1 MSLENIISKYLLNKA
16 DQLELDQLRVWQ
28 AEAHD
33 NVQALKEIQQ
43 IFSLDM
49 SDYKAYDTQNAWD
62 KVAPHIL
69 EEKTKDFGAKV
80 FQLKSWIISGVA
92 IITLLAATTMVWQK
106 YLTDSYTT
114 NYLTIDTNQLANLP
128 DNSIVSLDR
137 GTTLDII
144 SENFAQNRALS
155 LTGRAYFEV
164 VKDVQNPFTVMLP
177 QGKITV
183 LGTQFNISTSD
194 NIEEIYVTEGHVRY
208 EIEDRSFDL
217 KAGDYIKV
225 LDGDVIKVAMNDAN
239 YLSWKSGK
247 LVLKDVNISTA
258 VKSLATHYQS
268 KITFLPDVAL
278 KDCKIST
285 TLDHETLTEALEE
298 LSILLSIEYK
308 AVGDKIV
315 ISDIN
320 C

>member
-1 MSLENIISKYLLNKA
+1 MSLENIISKYLLNKT
-16 DQLELDQLRVWQ
+16 DQLELDQLKAWQ
-28 AEAHD
+28 AEAQD
-33 NVQALKEIQQ
+33 NVQALEEIQQ

-62 KVAPHIL
+62 KVVPQIS
-69 EEKTKDFGAKV
+69 EEEPENPGAKV
-80 FQLKSWIISGVA
+80 FQLKRWMMSGVA
-92 IITLLAATTMVWQK
+92 IIALLAATTMVWQK
-106 YLTDSYTT
+106 YTTDSYTT
-114 NYLTIDTNQLANLP
+114 HYVTTDTYQSANLP

-155 LTGRAYFEV
+155 LTGRAFFEV
-164 VKDVQNPFTVMLP
+164 AKDAQHPFTVALP

-208 EIEDRSFDL
+208 EIADRSFDL

-225 LDGDVIKVAMNDAN
+225 LDGDVIRVAMNDAN
-239 YLSWKSGK
+239 YLSWKNGK
-247 LVLKDVNISTA
+247 LVLSDVNITTA
-258 VKSLATHYQS
+258 IKSLATHYQA
-268 KITFLPDVAL
+268 KITLSPDVAI
-278 KDCKIST
+278 KNCKIST
-285 TLDHETLTEALEE
+285 TLDQETLTEALEE
-298 LSILLSIEYK
+298 LSILLSLEYK
-308 AVGDKIV
+308 AVGDEIV